1 MEGALFNPGFLG
13 SHFLWW
19 VGQVAPDKT
28 WRENV
33 QNSNF
38 KDPEEIPG
46 WGYRYK
52 VRIMGLHDKDDADI
66 PDDQLPWAQVMYP
79 VTAGGGQL
87 GSQQT
92 PGIRQGNFVFGFFL
106 DGQDQQVPVIM
117 GVLGNNAK
125 TKIPNLKFHTYAA
138 TAGEANE
145 DEDPD
150 KKTAD
155 SNQSVVKKSPPIRA
169 GVDAVHQK
177 VVATVKQDAT
187 LSKKIALACPDPE
200 KNSAMKGIQTVM
212 QQLSQDIERIQK
224 SLEFFESAAG
234 LPIVQAQ
241 KSIDEVIEGSAEEL
255 TKFMGEIM
263 GRVQQFT
270 MDQYSKQLQQ
280 MLKLA
285 PPTAGLSLRILE
297 IAGLAGIAA
306 SFNGITSK
314 LLPLILN
321 ALKKGFKNKKNS
333 SPSSSP
339 TSLEVESG
347 VELPPVPEEGYYSP
361 TPMCSTEELMG
372 EVLGGTIN
380 DILKSYDEAIAP
392 AVVGAEDATTAGGSS
407 EGSKAAGSSP
417 FKISGLSNLI
427 DGFGALK
434 GLAFDISSAL
444 GFISEIAS
452 FFPTDFKPVCSP
464 NDTHTMGGSGSG
476 KSMKNIP
483 SVESVTK
490 KATEVVGQAGKVIEK
505 PDEVIEK
512 VVTEKKKFIKPSIPK
527 KPPTPTITTREETID
542 TIKGEKFSEDALE
555 SIRRIRLAAV
565 RQFNDTKSSTVRAR
579 LSNTINRYNEHLDL
593 PQISLDDVY
602 NFDYKIKE

>member
-28 WRENV
+28 WRENI
-33 QNSNF
+33 QNTNF

-155 SNQSVVKKSPPIRA
+155 SNVSVVKKSPPIRA

-177 VVATVKQDAT
+177 VAATVKQNAVLT
-187 LSKKIALACPDPE
+187 EKIALACPDPE

-212 QQLSQDIERIQK
+212 QQLSQDIEEIQK
-224 SLEFFESAAG
+224 ALESFESAAG

-297 IAGLAGIAA
+297 VAGLAGIAA
-306 SFNGITSK
+306 SFNGITAK

-452 FFPTDFKPVCSP
+452 FFPTDFKPECSP

-490 KATEVVGQAGKVIEK
+490 KATEVVGQADEVIQK
-505 PDEVIEK
+505 SDEVIEK

-527 KPPTPTITTREETID
+527 KPPTPTTPTTP
-542 TIKGEKFSEDALE
+542 
-555 SIRRIRLAAV
+555 
-565 RQFNDTKSSTVRAR
+565 TKSS
-579 LSNTINRYNEHLDL
+579 NTIRQQRVVSGRFDLNTGTAYINDKPVSMEEYNKFVNLSDREQLE
-593 PQISLDDVY
+593 QY
-602 NFDYKIKE
+602 GEYK

>member
-19 VGQVAPDKT
+19 VGQIAPSEN
-28 WRENV
+28 WRGNQE
-33 QNSNF
+33 SCRF
-38 KDPEEIPG
+38 EDPSDIPG
-46 WGYRYK
+46 WGFRYK
-52 VRIMGLHDKDDADI
+52 VRIMGLHGKDEDEEGDSTTI
-66 PDDQLPWAQVMYP
+66 PNDQLPWAQVMYP
-79 VTAGGGQL
+79 VTAGGGQ
-87 GSQQT
+87 GGAFTT
-92 PGIRQGNFVFGFFL
+92 PNLRQGNFVFGFFL

-505 PDEVIEK
+505 VLS
-512 VVTEKKKFIKPSIPK
+512 EKKKFIKPSIPK
-527 KPPTPTITTREETID
+527 KPPTPTTTTREETID